1 MCQRDAECA
10 LFRGFRRSPMIK
22 CMTQAPETAYEPGRG
37 PGPAK
42 PSEEAVSRLLGTHS
56 LGALATVNRAGHPH
70 LSTVAYAWDPD
81 ERVVRIGSAL
91 GRAKV
96 RQLARDPHAALYV
109 SSPDHLSFAVA
120 EGLADVSPVSSVPG
134 DETGRALLAM
144 QAPFTDPGDE
154 AAFLR
159 NMVEDRRVVI
169 RLRVDRLYGGGLDVG
184 A

>member
-1 MCQRDAECA
+1 
-10 LFRGFRRSPMIK
+10 
-22 CMTQAPETAYEPGRG
+22 MTTVYEPGRG

-42 PSEEAVSRLLGTHS
+42 PSEDAVRRLLGEHN

-81 ERVVRIGSAL
+81 ERVVRIGSAA

-96 RQLARDPHAALYV
+96 RQLANNPRASLYV
-109 SSPDHLSFAVA
+109 SSADHLAFAVA
-120 EGLADVSPVSSVPG
+120 EGVAEVSPVSSVPG

-144 QAPFTDPGDE
+144 QAPFADAQDE

-169 RLRVDRLYGGGLDVG
+169 TLRVDRLYGGGLDVG

>member
-1 MCQRDAECA
+1 MS
-10 LFRGFRRSPMIK
+10 F
-22 CMTQAPETAYEPGRG
+22 EPGRG

-42 PSEEAVSRLLGTHS
+42 PTEEALSDLLATHD

-70 LSTVAYAWDPD
+70 LSTVAYAWDPA
-81 ERVVRIGSAL
+81 ERVVRIGSTL

-96 RQLARDPHAALYV
+96 RQLAHNPRASLYV
-109 SSPDHLSFAVA
+109 SSADQLSFAVA
-120 EGLADVSPVSSVPG
+120 EGAGSVSPVSSVPG

-154 AAFLR
+154 AAFLK

-169 RLRVDRLYGGGLDVG
+169 TLRVERLYGGGLDLS
-184 A
+184 AS

>member
-1 MCQRDAECA
+1 
-10 LFRGFRRSPMIK
+10 
-22 CMTQAPETAYEPGRG
+22 MTTVYEPGRG
-37 PGPAK
+37 PGPAQ
-42 PSEEAVSRLLGTHS
+42 PTSDAVSRLLGEHS

-81 ERVVRIGSAL
+81 EHVVRIGSTA

-96 RQLARDPHAALYV
+96 RQLARDPRASLYV
-109 SSPDHLSFAVA
+109 SSDDHLAFGVA
-120 EGLADVSPVSSVPG
+120 EGTAEVSPVSAVPG

-144 QAPFTDPGDE
+144 QAPFGDPEDE

-169 RLRVDRLYGGGLDVG
+169 TLRVDRLYGGGLDVG
-184 A
+184 

>member
-1 MCQRDAECA
+1 
-10 LFRGFRRSPMIK
+10 
-22 CMTQAPETAYEPGRG
+22 MTTVYEPGRG
-37 PGPAK
+37 PGPAR
-42 PSEEAVSRLLGTHS
+42 PTEEASSRLLSAHS

-70 LSTVAYAWDPD
+70 LSTVAYAWDPA
-81 ERVVRIGSAL
+81 ERVVRIGSAA

-96 RQLARDPHAALYV
+96 RQLANNPRASLYV
-109 SSPDHLSFAVA
+109 SSEDHLAFAVA
-120 EGLADVSPVSSVPG
+120 EGVAEVSPVSTVPG

-144 QAPFTDPGDE
+144 QAPFDDPGDE

-184 A
+184 

>member
-1 MCQRDAECA
+1 
-10 LFRGFRRSPMIK
+10 
-22 CMTQAPETAYEPGRG
+22 MTTVYEPGRG

-42 PSEEAVSRLLGTHS
+42 PTEEASSRLLSDHS
-56 LGALATVNRAGHPH
+56 LGALATVNRGGFPH
-70 LSTVAYAWDPD
+70 VSTVAYAWDPD
-81 ERVVRIGSAL
+81 ERVVRIGSTA

-96 RQLARDPHAALYV
+96 RQLARDPHASLYV
-109 SSPDHLSFAVA
+109 SSDDRMAFAVA
-120 EGLADVSPVSSVPG
+120 EGVAEVSPVSSVPG

-144 QAPFTDPGDE
+144 QAPFEDPEAE

-169 RLRVDRLYGGGLDVG
+169 TLRVERLYGGGLDLG